1 MHFQESSY
9 RIFFKLFILFV
20 VSYLLGYWLDF
31 LWPIL
36 FFSSLVFIG
45 WHYKQL
51 HSLANWLWHSKTI
64 SPPESLGLW
73 GRVFDGLNK
82 KIRKQRKRQK
92 KLTEQIRQY
101 RDGAEALPDGAVI
114 LSKDLIIIWA
124 NSKALH
130 LIGIRYPSDVGQRV
144 DNLIRNPEFVDYL
157 LQGDYKEPCSIPSA
171 IDSNIQLEMRLMP
184 YGSEQFLLL
193 IRDISQLHRMETMR
207 RDFVANVSHELKTP
221 LTVVRGYIEMF
232 EMSADNSNPMW
243 HKALTA
249 MEGQVSRMD
258 NLVEQL
264 LQLSHIESAQQSYSL
279 QSIDMPT
286 LLNSLIADAMWLN
299 KEKQHQI
306 STDIDKSLTVSGNE
320 SEIKSA
326 CANLITNAIN
336 YTSTGGKISIS
347 WRYVQGKAV
356 FSVKDNGVGIQAEH
370 LNRLTERFYRV
381 DSSRSRD
388 TGGSG
393 LGLAIVKHVLQR
405 HNAKLDISSEWGKGS
420 TFSIIFSQGVNYT
433 NTNK

>member
-1 MHFQESSY
+1 MHFQESPY
-9 RIFFKLFILFV
+9 QIFFKLFIIFV
-20 VSYLLGYWLDF
+20 IGFLLGYWLDYI
-31 LWPIL
+31 WPIL
-36 FFSSLVFIG
+36 FFISLIFIG

-73 GRVFDGLNK
+73 GRIFDGLNK

-114 LSKDLIIIWA
+114 LSSDLVIIWA
-124 NSKALH
+124 NSKALN
-130 LIGIRYPSDVGQRV
+130 LIGIRYPSDVGQRI
-144 DNLIRNPEFVDYL
+144 DNLIRYPAFVDYL
-157 LQGDYKEPCSIPSA
+157 LKGDYQEPCTIPST

-193 IRDISQLHRMETMR
+193 ARDISQIYRMETMR

-232 EMSADNSNPMW
+232 EMSSDELNPMW
-243 HKALTA
+243 RKAFTT
-249 MEGQVSRMD
+249 MEGQITRMD

-264 LQLSHIESAQQSYSL
+264 LQLSHVESAQQNS
-279 QSIDMPT
+279 SIQTIMMPT
-286 LLNSLIADAMWLN
+286 LLASLIDDAQWLN
-299 KEKQHQI
+299 KDKQHHI
-306 STDIDKSLTVSGNE
+306 TSHIDETLAILGNE

-326 CANLITNAIN
+326 CTNLIANAIH
-336 YTSTGGKISIS
+336 YTPKAGKIEIT
-347 WRYVQGKAV
+347 WQKIAGNAV
-356 FSVKDNGVGIQAEH
+356 FSVADNGVGIKAEH
-370 LNRLTERFYRV
+370 LHRLTERFYRV
-381 DSSRSRD
+381 DTSRSRD

-405 HNAKLDISSEWGKGS
+405 HNATLDISSEWGKGS
-420 TFSIIFSQGVNYT
+420 TFTITFKQPPIILSE
-433 NTNK
+433 

>member
-1 MHFQESSY
+1 MHVQESPY
-9 RIFFKLFILFV
+9 QIFFKLFIVFV
-20 VSYLLGYWLDF
+20 IGFLLGYWLDYI
-31 LWPIL
+31 WPIL
-36 FFSSLVFIG
+36 FFISLVFIG

-73 GRVFDGLNK
+73 GRIFDGLNK
-82 KIRKQRKRQK
+82 KIRKLRKRQK

-114 LSKDLIIIWA
+114 LSSDLVIIWA
-124 NSKALH
+124 NSKALN
-130 LIGIRYPSDVGQRV
+130 LIGIRYPSDVGQRI
-144 DNLIRNPEFVDYL
+144 DNLIRYPAFVDYL
-157 LQGDYKEPCSIPSA
+157 LKGDYQEPCTIPST

-193 IRDISQLHRMETMR
+193 ARDISQIYRMETMR

-232 EMSADNSNPMW
+232 EMSSDELNSMW
-243 HKALTA
+243 KKAFTT
-249 MEGQVSRMD
+249 MEGQITRMD

-264 LQLSHIESAQQSYSL
+264 LQLSHVESTQQNSAL
-279 QSIDMPT
+279 QTIMMPM
-286 LLNSLIADAMWLN
+286 LLASLIDDAQWLN
-299 KEKQHQI
+299 KNKQHHI
-306 STDIDKSLTVSGNE
+306 TSHIDETLAILGNE

-326 CANLITNAIN
+326 CTNLIANAIH
-336 YTSTGGKISIS
+336 YTPKAGKIAIT
-347 WRYVQGKAV
+347 WQKIAGNAV
-356 FSVKDNGVGIQAEH
+356 FSVADNGVGIKAEH
-370 LNRLTERFYRV
+370 LHRLTERFYRV
-381 DSSRSRD
+381 DTSRSRD

-405 HNAKLDISSEWGKGS
+405 HNATLDISSEWGKGS
-420 TFSIIFSQGVNYT
+420 TFTITFKQPPIILSE
-433 NTNK
+433 

>member
-9 RIFFKLFILFV
+9 QLFFKLFIIFAIGFF
-20 VSYLLGYWLDF
+20 LGYWLEYI
-31 LWPIL
+31 WPIL
-36 FFSSLVFIG
+36 FFISLVFIG

-114 LSKDLIIIWA
+114 LSNDLIIVWA
-124 NSKALH
+124 NKKALN
-130 LIGIRYPSDVGQRV
+130 LIGIRYPSDVGQRI
-144 DNLIRNPEFVDYL
+144 DNLIRYPEFVDYL
-157 LQGDYKEPCSIPSA
+157 LQGDYREPCSIPST
-171 IDSNIQLEMRLMP
+171 IDSNIQLEMRLMA

-193 IRDISQLHRMETMR
+193 ARDISQIYRMETMR

-221 LTVVRGYIEMF
+221 LTVIRGYVEMF
-232 EMSADNSNPMW
+232 EMSSDELNPTW
-243 HKALTA
+243 KKAFAT
-249 MEGQVSRMD
+249 MEGQITRMD

-264 LQLSHIESAQQSYSL
+264 LQLSHVESAQQDSL
-279 QSIDMPT
+279 TQTIMMPALLTCLID
-286 LLNSLIADAMWLN
+286 DAQWLN
-299 KEKQHQI
+299 KEKQHQLV
-306 STDIDKSLTVSGNE
+306 SDIDDNLAILGNE

-336 YTSTGGKISIS
+336 YTPAGGKIAIK
-347 WRYVQGKAV
+347 WQQVNGCAV
-356 FSVKDNGVGIQAEH
+356 FSVSDNGVGIRAEH

-405 HNAKLDISSEWGKGS
+405 HHAKLTIASEWGKGS
-420 TFSIIFSQGVNYT
+420 TFTITFNQQPLIIS
-433 NTNK
+433 

>member
-1 MHFQESSY
+1 MHVQESPY
-9 RIFFKLFILFV
+9 QIFFKLFIVFV
-20 VSYLLGYWLDF
+20 IGFLLGYWLDYI
-31 LWPIL
+31 WPIL
-36 FFSSLVFIG
+36 FFISLVFIG

-73 GRVFDGLNK
+73 GRIFDGLNK
-82 KIRKQRKRQK
+82 KIRKLRKRQK

-114 LSKDLIIIWA
+114 LSSDLVIIWA
-124 NSKALH
+124 NSKALN
-130 LIGIRYPSDVGQRV
+130 LIGIRYPSDVGQRI
-144 DNLIRNPEFVDYL
+144 DNLIRYPAFVDYL
-157 LQGDYKEPCSIPSA
+157 LKGDYQEPCTIPST

-193 IRDISQLHRMETMR
+193 ARDISQIYRMETMR

-232 EMSADNSNPMW
+232 EMSSDELNSMW
-243 HKALTA
+243 KKAFTT
-249 MEGQVSRMD
+249 MEGQITRMD

-264 LQLSHIESAQQSYSL
+264 LQLSHVESAQQNSAL
-279 QSIDMPT
+279 QTIMMPM
-286 LLNSLIADAMWLN
+286 LLASLIDDAQWLN
-299 KEKQHQI
+299 KNKQHHI
-306 STDIDKSLTVSGNE
+306 TSHIDETLAILGNE

-326 CANLITNAIN
+326 CTNLIANAIH
-336 YTSTGGKISIS
+336 YTPKAGKIAIT
-347 WRYVQGKAV
+347 WQKIAGNAV
-356 FSVKDNGVGIQAEH
+356 FSVADNGVGIKAEH
-370 LNRLTERFYRV
+370 LHRLTERFYRV
-381 DSSRSRD
+381 DTSRSRD

-405 HNAKLDISSEWGKGS
+405 HNATLDISSEWGKGS
-420 TFSIIFSQGVNYT
+420 TFTITFKQPPIILSE
-433 NTNK
+433 

>member
-1 MHFQESSY
+1 MHVQESPY
-9 RIFFKLFILFV
+9 QIFFKLFIVFV
-20 VSYLLGYWLDF
+20 IGFLLGYWLDYI
-31 LWPIL
+31 WPIL
-36 FFSSLVFIG
+36 FFISLVFIG

-73 GRVFDGLNK
+73 GRIFDGLNK
-82 KIRKQRKRQK
+82 KIRKLRKRQK

-114 LSKDLIIIWA
+114 LSSDLVIIWA
-124 NSKALH
+124 NSKALN
-130 LIGIRYPSDVGQRV
+130 LIGIRYPSDVGQRI
-144 DNLIRNPEFVDYL
+144 DNLIRYPAFVDYL
-157 LQGDYKEPCSIPSA
+157 LKGDYQEPCTIPST

-193 IRDISQLHRMETMR
+193 ARDISQIYRMETMR

-232 EMSADNSNPMW
+232 EMSSDELNPMW
-243 HKALTA
+243 RKAFTT
-249 MEGQVSRMD
+249 MEGQITRMD

-264 LQLSHIESAQQSYSL
+264 LQLSHVESAQQNSAL
-279 QSIDMPT
+279 QTIMMPM
-286 LLNSLIADAMWLN
+286 LLASLIDDAQWLN
-299 KEKQHQI
+299 KNKQHHI
-306 STDIDKSLTVSGNE
+306 TSHIDETLAILGNE

-326 CANLITNAIN
+326 CTNLIANAIH
-336 YTSTGGKISIS
+336 YTPKAGKIAIT
-347 WRYVQGKAV
+347 WQKIAGNAV
-356 FSVKDNGVGIQAEH
+356 FSVADNGVGIKAEH
-370 LNRLTERFYRV
+370 LHRLTERFYRV
-381 DSSRSRD
+381 DTSRSRD

-405 HNAKLDISSEWGKGS
+405 HNATLDISSEWGKGS
-420 TFSIIFSQGVNYT
+420 TFTITFKQPPIILSE
-433 NTNK
+433 

>member
-1 MHFQESSY
+1 MHVQESPY
-9 RIFFKLFILFV
+9 QIFFKLFIVFV
-20 VSYLLGYWLDF
+20 IGFLLGYWLDYI
-31 LWPIL
+31 WPIL
-36 FFSSLVFIG
+36 FFISLVFIG

-73 GRVFDGLNK
+73 GRIFDGLNK
-82 KIRKQRKRQK
+82 KIRKLRKRQK

-114 LSKDLIIIWA
+114 LSSDLVIIWA
-124 NSKALH
+124 NSKALN
-130 LIGIRYPSDVGQRV
+130 LIGIRYPSDVGQRI
-144 DNLIRNPEFVDYL
+144 DNLIRYPAFVDYL
-157 LQGDYKEPCSIPSA
+157 LKGDYQEPCTIPST

-193 IRDISQLHRMETMR
+193 ARDISQIYRMETMR

-232 EMSADNSNPMW
+232 EMSSDELNPMW
-243 HKALTA
+243 RKAFTTI
-249 MEGQVSRMD
+249 EGQITRMD

-264 LQLSHIESAQQSYSL
+264 LQLSHVESAQQNS
-279 QSIDMPT
+279 SIQTIMMPT
-286 LLNSLIADAMWLN
+286 LLASLIDDAQWLN
-299 KEKQHQI
+299 KNKQHHI
-306 STDIDKSLTVSGNE
+306 TSHIDETLAILGNE

-326 CANLITNAIN
+326 CTNLIANAIH
-336 YTSTGGKISIS
+336 YTPKAGKIAIT
-347 WRYVQGKAV
+347 WQKIAGNAV
-356 FSVKDNGVGIQAEH
+356 FSVADNGVGIKAEH
-370 LNRLTERFYRV
+370 LHRLTERFYRV
-381 DSSRSRD
+381 DTSRSRD

-405 HNAKLDISSEWGKGS
+405 HNATLDISSEWGKGS
-420 TFSIIFSQGVNYT
+420 TFTITFKQPPIILSE
-433 NTNK
+433 

>member
-1 MHFQESSY
+1 MHFQESPY
-9 RIFFKLFILFV
+9 QIFFKLFIIFV
-20 VSYLLGYWLDF
+20 IGFLLGYWLDYI
-31 LWPIL
+31 WPIL
-36 FFSSLVFIG
+36 FFISLVFIG

-73 GRVFDGLNK
+73 GRIFDGLNK

-114 LSKDLIIIWA
+114 LSSDLVIIWA
-124 NSKALH
+124 NSKALN
-130 LIGIRYPSDVGQRV
+130 LIGIRYPSDVGQRI
-144 DNLIRNPEFVDYL
+144 DNLIRYPAFVDYL
-157 LQGDYKEPCSIPSA
+157 LKGDYQEPCTIPST

-193 IRDISQLHRMETMR
+193 ARDISQIYRMETMR

-232 EMSADNSNPMW
+232 EMSSDELNPMW
-243 HKALTA
+243 RKAFTT
-249 MEGQVSRMD
+249 MEGQITRMD

-264 LQLSHIESAQQSYSL
+264 LQLSHVESAQQNS
-279 QSIDMPT
+279 SIQTIMMPT
-286 LLNSLIADAMWLN
+286 LLASLIDDAQWLN
-299 KEKQHQI
+299 KDKQHHI
-306 STDIDKSLTVSGNE
+306 TSHIDETLAILGNE

-326 CANLITNAIN
+326 CTNLIANAIH
-336 YTSTGGKISIS
+336 YTPKAGKIEIT
-347 WRYVQGKAV
+347 WQKIAGNAV
-356 FSVKDNGVGIQAEH
+356 FSVADNGVGIKAEH
-370 LNRLTERFYRV
+370 LHRLTERFYRV
-381 DSSRSRD
+381 DTSRSRD

-405 HNAKLDISSEWGKGS
+405 HNATLDISSEWGKGS
-420 TFSIIFSQGVNYT
+420 TFTITFKQPPIILSE
-433 NTNK
+433 